1 MKKIFQFLA
10 IFLTISLL
18 SSCHALNSNFTRIE
32 GKVVDMGSGKG
43 IAGATVVIYEC
54 VSGGLGGGRFCEPID
69 SVFTDKDGNYKYENA
84 TSDASS
90 FDLRAFKKN
99 HTLDVSIGATTG
111 EKHKNKNLSL
121 KAHAWI
127 KFHVKNV
134 NPFNEYDKIIAPGAF
149 GGGVNYVFYGK
160 NIDTTYILGGNEYGG
175 NKKNHISWFINKNNT
190 VNKNLDYHS
199 DSLFCKGLD
208 TTFYE
213 VKY

>member
-1 MKKIFQFLA
+1 MKKLIF
-10 IFLTISLL
+10 IFLSVLIIKLL
-18 SSCHALNSNFTRIE
+18 ASCHALNSKFTRIE

-54 VSGGLGGGRFCEPID
+54 VSGGFGGGRFCEPID

-99 HTLDVSIGATTG
+99 HTLDVSIGVSTG
-111 EKHKNKNLSL
+111 EKYKDKNLTL
-121 KAHAWI
+121 RAHAWV

-134 NPFNEYDKIIAPGAF
+134 NPFNEYDLIKSPGAI
-149 GGGVNYVFYGK
+149 GAGNYNYLGTK
-160 NIDTTYILGGNEYGG
+160 IDTTYLIGPYTGNIKHEIFWVTIK
-175 NKKNHISWFINKNNT
+175 NKQQKS
-190 VNKNLDYHS
+190 YS

-213 VKY
+213 IKY